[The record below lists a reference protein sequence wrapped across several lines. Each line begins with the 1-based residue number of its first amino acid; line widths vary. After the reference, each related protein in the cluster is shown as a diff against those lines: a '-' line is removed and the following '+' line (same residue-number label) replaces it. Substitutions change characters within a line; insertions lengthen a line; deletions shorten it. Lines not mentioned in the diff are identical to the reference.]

1 MQLRGWIELDG
12 RVLTPEE
19 VLQLFTEKNKVI
31 TRFGGEFYIEWNG
44 CSARDHLGIIPGY
57 CPAGSVWCNGTPVC
71 SIRPESRSDTL
82 EAAIIESIH
91 LRSDEGVTA
100 LSGGVD
106 SALVAAIAKRPCI
119 AVGMPGSHDLMRAGE
134 VARELDLPLEVR
146 AVTPR
151 EIEEIL
157 PVVTDLLSDPTPVD
171 LAIATTLFFVS
182 ETAHDAGYERI
193 LTGQGADEVF
203 GGYDRYL
210 HRTPEELESTFAAD
224 FASLARQGF
233 RDQTIAGYHGTW
245 LSMPYLDIRV
255 VCAAATIPLAERVK
269 DGVRK
274 RPLREVAARY
284 LTVENAYYEKKAMQ
298 YGTGIWKEI
307 KRLAK
312 KNGYQNSVSDYMQ
325 NIRRV

>member
-1 MQLRGWIELDG
+1 
-12 RVLTPEE
+12 
-19 VLQLFTEKNKVI
+19 
-31 TRFGGEFYIEWNG
+31 YIEWNR
-44 CSARDHLGIIPGY
+44 CCARDHLGIIPGF
-57 CPAGSVWCNGTPVC
+57 CPAGSVWCDGTPVC
-71 SIRPESRSDTL
+71 SIHPEKRSENL
-82 EAAIIESIH
+82 ESAIIDSIII
-91 LRSDEGVTA
+91 RSDEGVTA

-119 AVGMPGSHDLMRAGE
+119 AVGMPESHDLLRAGQ

-146 AVTPR
+146 VVSQR
-151 EIEEIL
+151 EIEEVL
-157 PVVTDLLSDPTPVD
+157 PIVADLLSDPTPVD
-171 LAIATTLFFVS
+171 LAIATTLFFVA

-210 HRTPEELESTFAAD
+210 HRNGEELEATFAAD

-233 RDQTIAGYHGTW
+233 RDQTIAGYHNTW
-245 LSMPYLDIRV
+245 LSMPYLDLRV
-255 VCAAATIPLAERVK
+255 VCAAATIPPAERVK

-274 RPLREVAARY
+274 RPLREVAAGY
-284 LTVENAYYEKKAMQ
+284 LSMENAYYEKKAMQ

-307 KRLAK
+307 KRLAR
-312 KNGYQNSVSDYMQ
+312 KNGYQNSVSDYLQ